1 MAIAD
6 SPAGALRSGPR
17 AAPAVPPLPPR
28 IHVAIGPPANTSA
41 SVCRGGR
48 LAREVAGRVHEVH
61 IEAAIDRGPAFG
73 EGGAPLARG
82 AGFAIHQL
90 LAAMPELR
98 APPAEL
104 RQTIGAYRAHLASR
118 IHYSGPVRP
127 VDLRV

>member
-6 SPAGALRSGPR
+6 SPAVARHGGPP
-17 AAPAVPPLPPR
+17 AAPVARPLPQR
-28 IHVAIGPPANTSA
+28 IHAAIRPPANTGT
-41 SVCRGGR
+41 SVCRG
-48 LAREVAGRVHEVH
+48 
-61 IEAAIDRGPAFG
+61 DP
-73 EGGAPLARG
+73 GGAPRAHS

-98 APPAEL
+98 GPPADL

>member
-6 SPAGALRSGPR
+6 SPAIARRSGPP
-17 AAPAVPPLPPR
+17 AAPVARPPPR
-28 IHVAIGPPANTSA
+28 PDHAAIGPPERTVA
-41 SVCRGGR
+41 SLGDN
-48 LAREVAGRVHEVH
+48 A
-61 IEAAIDRGPAFG
+61 P
-73 EGGAPLARG
+73 GGAPLGRT

-98 APPAEL
+98 GPPPDL
-104 RQTIGAYRAHLASR
+104 RQTLGAYRAHLASR